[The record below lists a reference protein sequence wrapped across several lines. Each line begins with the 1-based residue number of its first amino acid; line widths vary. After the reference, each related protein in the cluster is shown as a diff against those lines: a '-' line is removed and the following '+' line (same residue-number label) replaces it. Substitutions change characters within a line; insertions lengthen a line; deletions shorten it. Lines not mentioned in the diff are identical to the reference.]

1 MHIDLRTLG
10 RKVEKDVRELFG
22 FEPGMDLES
31 APLLGTFRPD
41 DPQAFI
47 K

>member
-10 RKVEKDVRELFG
+10 RKLEKDVRELYDY
-22 FEPGMDLES
+22 ETGMEVE
-31 APLLGTFRPD
+31 APPLLGTYRPD
-41 DPQAFI
+41 DPQGFI